1 MPSQMTQQQMPD
13 QTDPQAE
20 QQAGQHQGS
29 SAGGWVRLEEV
40 INYLRNVDKNR
51 EGHDVEIAAKSN
63 TSGIHKF
70 EITVKEKPMLQKANG
85 MNAAASK
92 PKVEVRVAMTVEDG
106 HKLLRSQ
113 YPTKFLKAMGL
124 A

>member
-1 MPSQMTQQQMPD
+1 MPLPMQEEQMP
-13 QTDPQAE
+13 E
-20 QQAGQHQGS
+20 QQPQGAGAGGTGGGS

-40 INYLRNVDKNR
+40 IKYLSNVDKNR

-85 MNAAASK
+85 MNAAATSK
-92 PKVEVRVAMTVEDG
+92 PKVEVRVAMTMEDR